1 MSKTF
6 GHTDTQ
12 KDSKSNTVESIT
24 NNSPEKSGVLFDLTP
39 EQQEYARELLAAGV
53 PKSKVIQMVIEE
65 YCNVPPSTVIA
76 S

>member
-6 GHTDTQ
+6 SHTDSQ
-12 KDSKSNTVESIT
+12 NAGKSNTVESVT
-24 NNSPEKSGVLFDLTP
+24 GSSSEKSGVLFDLTP
-39 EQQEYARELLAAGV
+39 EQQEYARELLAEGV

-65 YCNVPPSTVIA
+65 YCAVPLSKVIA